1 MTRLLGIFYF
11 IIQMVI
17 PVKLFAEADT
27 KTLPLTFYIQPVT
40 AVRAEG
46 QSGSASV
53 ELGRV
58 LPGVDQQAEAL
69 NVTIRTNTE
78 QRYKIFHRYLSAI
91 TSSQGGQMPEGG
103 LRFRVSGGSAGGQSA
118 VPGWTEVPDGRAE
131 IFNSSDSGGADAFTV
146 NYLVSG
152 KKTLAAG
159 DYFGQVRLEIEQN

>member
-1 MTRLLGIFYF
+1 MTVVMTLPL
-11 IIQMVI
+11 
-17 PVKLFAEADT
+17 KLFADADT

-46 QSGSASV
+46 AAGSASV

-69 NVTIRTNTE
+69 KVTIRTNSE
-78 QRYKIFHRYLSAI
+78 QRYKIFHRYLSSI
-91 TSSQGGQMPEGG
+91 TSAGGGQMPEGG
-103 LRFRVSGGSAGGQSA
+103 LRFMVSGGSAGGQSA
-118 VPGWTEVPDGRAE
+118 VQSWTEVPEGRAE
-131 IFNSSDSGGADAFTV
+131 IFNSGDSGGADSFTL

-152 KKTLAAG
+152 KKPLEAG